1 MIFLCIIALVIM
13 VLAGA
18 PLYTVILTGAI
29 FGYLAEDIPLSI
41 VAVEMLGLTE
51 TPLLVALPLFT
62 FTGYLLAASDTSQRL
77 LRLIQALF
85 GWAPGGLAIV
95 GFLLCAIFT
104 ALTGASGVT
113 IVALGAILFPMLL
126 KAGYSEKFSL
136 GHITTSGSLGLL
148 LVPSI
153 PLILYGIVALQVAT
167 QLGVEEKFSVTDI
180 FIAGLVPL
188 FLMVAALS
196 LWTVFQHRKL
206 PTTSFEPKEVWLAMK
221 QCKWE
226 LPLPLLILGGIY
238 AGIITI
244 SEVAAITALYVL
256 IVEVFVYKD
265 VPLKKLPAI
274 IQESMVMVGSIILI
288 LGSAWALTNYFVDI
302 QIAEDLFKFINDQIS
317 NPLVFLILL
326 NIFLL
331 IVGALLDIFSAIVIL
346 VPLLLPVAVRYG
358 IHPVHLGIILI
369 ANLQIGYFTPPV
381 GMNLFIASYRF
392 KRSILDLYIA
402 SIPFML
408 VLLAVLMLITYVPFL
423 STWFLHF

>member
-13 VLAGA
+13 VVAGA

-41 VAVEMLGLTE
+41 VAVEMLGLAE

-62 FTGYLLAASDTSQRL
+62 FTGYLLAASKTSQRL

-180 FIAGLVPL
+180 FVAGLVPL

-196 LWTVFQHRKL
+196 LWTVVQHRKL

-256 IVEVFVYKD
+256 IVEVLIYKD
-265 VPLKKLPAI
+265 VPLKKLPSI

-302 QIAEDLFKFINDQIS
+302 QIAEHLFKFINDQIS

-408 VLLAVLMLITYVPFL
+408 ILLAVLILITYVPFL